1 MVSEQHIKMWESLDI
16 NTELLSKM
24 VSAAVKRH
32 EDVFKTQSNRPSS
45 MDYFDNFWANLQTGR
60 VEELQEVK
68 KAKKPLVGTFCIF
81 VPEESVTALG
91 GACYG
96 LCSGSP
102 ASIPEA
108 EKELPRNIC
117 PLIKSAHGFKLL
129 KACGYTQSA
138 DFIYGETTCEAKKKT
153 WEILAKHHPVHVM
166 QIPQKKDKKSLELW
180 KKEIEEFNEHI
191 EEVSG
196 EELTFEKL
204 KDGIETVNSKRDA
217 LNRLDK
223 LRSFYPDVMPISGK
237 DALLVMQI
245 SFVDEP
251 KRFTQK
257 LHELCDELEARVEQ
271 KVSVFEKDAP
281 RLIIL
286 GTPFA
291 APNWKLHDIVETSGA
306 AIINEESCIGHRYY
320 KDNIDTNGATTKEEL
335 VDNMLERYADIDCAC
350 FTPNEARIDKI
361 KKMIEDRKADGV
373 IYYTLAFC
381 HTYNVESF
389 LVSSALKEAG
399 VPFLAIESDYS
410 PEDAG
415 QIKTRI
421 EAFLESIKNKKV
433 G

>member
-1 MVSEQHIKMWESLDI
+1 MVSEQHIKMWERLDI

-45 MDYFDNFWANLQTGR
+45 MGYFDNFWENLQTGR

-153 WEILAKHHPVHVM
+153 WEILANHHPVHVM

-191 EEVSG
+191 EE
-196 EELTFEKL
+196 
-204 KDGIETVNSKRDA
+204 I
-217 LNRLDK
+217 
-223 LRSFYPDVMPISGK
+223 
-237 DALLVMQI
+237 
-245 SFVDEP
+245 
-251 KRFTQK
+251 
-257 LHELCDELEARVEQ
+257 
-271 KVSVFEKDAP
+271 
-281 RLIIL
+281 
-286 GTPFA
+286 
-291 APNWKLHDIVETSGA
+291 SGA

-320 KDNIDTNGATTKEEL
+320 KDNIDTSSAANKGEL
-335 VDNMLERYADIDCAC
+335 VDKMLKRYADIDCAC
-350 FTPNEARIDKI
+350 FTPNKARIAKI
-361 KKMIEDRKADGV
+361 KKNDRREKSGR
-373 IYYTLAFC
+373 C
-381 HTYNVESF
+381 HILHTGILPYVQRRIF
-389 LVSSALKEAG
+389 PCLKRAKRG
-399 VPFLAIESDYS
+399 RGAILGD
-410 PEDAG
+410 
-415 QIKTRI
+415 
-421 EAFLESIKNKKV
+421 
-433 G
+433 

>member
-1 MVSEQHIKMWESLDI
+1 MVSEAHIKMWESLDI
-16 NTELLSKM
+16 NTELLGKM
-24 VSAAVKRH
+24 VAAATKRH
-32 EDVFKTQSNRPSS
+32 EDVFKTQTNRPKG

-60 VEELQEVK
+60 IEELQEYK
-68 KAKKPLVGTFCIF
+68 KANKPLVGTFCIF
-81 VPEESVTALG
+81 VPEESVTAVG

-117 PLIKSAHGFKLL
+117 PLIKSGHGFKML

-138 DFIYGETTCEAKKKT
+138 DIIYGETTCEAKKKT
-153 WEILAKHHPVHVM
+153 WEILATHHPMHVM
-166 QIPQKKDKKSLELW
+166 HIPQKKDEPSLSLW
-180 KKEIEEFNEHI
+180 KKEIESFNEHI
-191 EEVSG
+191 EEISG
-196 EELTFEKL
+196 ETLTFEKL
-204 KDGIETVNSKRDA
+204 KGGVETINAKREA
-217 LNRLDK
+217 LRRLDR
-223 LRSFYPDVMPISGK
+223 LRSHKDIVPISGK
-237 DALLVMQI
+237 DGLLIMQI

-257 LHELCDELEARVEQ
+257 LNELCDELEGRIKES
-271 KVSVFEKDAP
+271 VSVFDKDTP
-281 RLIIL
+281 RFIVL

-320 KDNIDTNGATTKEEL
+320 KDDVVLDGVDSKEEL
-335 VDNMLERYADIDCAC
+335 TERMLERYAKVDCAC
-350 FTPNEARIDKI
+350 FTPNEERIEKI
-361 KKMIEDRKADGV
+361 KEMIKQKQADGV

-389 LVSSALKEAG
+389 LVQKALKESG
-399 VPFLAIESDYS
+399 VPFLAMESDYS

-415 QIKTRI
+415 QIKTRV
-421 EAFLESIKNKKV
+421 EAFIESIRNKRAA
-433 G
+433 